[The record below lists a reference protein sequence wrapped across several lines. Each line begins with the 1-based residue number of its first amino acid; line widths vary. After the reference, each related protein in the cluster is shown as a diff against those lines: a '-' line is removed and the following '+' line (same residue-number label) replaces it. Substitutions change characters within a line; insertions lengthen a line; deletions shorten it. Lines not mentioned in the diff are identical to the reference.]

1 MADLIKIIT
10 EESKRMRMAQPTKG
24 DSLALLANTIAGVEK
39 MTQVTEKPYNTLAMN
54 VVNQQLRSNIYNKN
68 LKDRKRES
76 DIQSGKQKI
85 IMAQTLKISEPNIDN
100 NKIDEMEA

>member
-1 MADLIKIIT
+1 
-10 EESKRMRMAQPTKG
+10 
-24 DSLALLANTIAGVEK
+24 

-68 LKDRKRES
+68 LKDRKKES

-85 IMAQTLKISEPNIDN
+85 IMAQTLNKSEPNIDN
-100 NKIDEMEA
+100 NNFISKENI